1 MKIEWR
7 KHDKKLYLP
16 NQKPELIEVP
26 EFKFCTIAGVGNP
39 NDAHFSDCI
48 AVLYSVS
55 YAIRMSYK
63 SKNPPKDY
71 YNYTV
76 YPLEGEWDIAD
87 KSKHV
92 EGELNKDNLAYT
104 IMIRQPEFVTNH
116 FFNEI
121 IEAVKNKKPHEL
133 LNRVKFQVIKEGK
146 CVQMLHVGSYDNEP
160 ASFNKIHNYCK
171 ENNLTRLSKKHRE
184 IYISDFRKTEPNK
197 LKTVLRI
204 KVK

>member
-1 MKIEWR
+1 M
-7 KHDKKLYLP
+7 
-16 NQKPELIEVP
+16 
-26 EFKFCTIAGVGNP
+26 
-39 NDAHFSDCI
+39 
-48 AVLYSVS
+48 
-55 YAIRMSYK
+55 
-63 SKNPPKDY
+63 
-71 YNYTV
+71 
-76 YPLEGEWDIAD
+76 AD